1 MTNDDHNTW
10 RDYQKLVLNELQ
22 RLDSSVEGLKQTIGD
37 AIRHERNNRVQVE
50 RSFAAELQRLQV
62 EVHGL
67 KIKAGIW
74 GLVGGL
80 LPVLTALLLKQL

>member
-22 RLDSSVEGLKQTIGD
+22 RLDSSFETLTARIET
-37 AIRHERNNRVQVE
+37 AIKHERGNRMQVE
-50 RSFAAELQRLQV
+50 RQFNAELQRLSI

-74 GLVGGL
+74 GLLGGL
-80 LPVLTALLLKQL
+80 IPVLTALMLKQI